1 MLQFGADEMKITNSE
16 YDGNILRGVY
26 FRLEADDTI
35 QLTESKIVKEGD
47 RVNLVINGEKVAPM
61 MYLREQTTVFK
72 TDYATGM
79 DGAGVDLMCLP
90 NCRIYNMNNS
100 GSMWTGYGKYDFSA
114 LDNVVYE
121 TLQGA
126 PTAKLMLMMD
136 ADPPHML
143 KTAKVRT
150 SE

>member
-1 MLQFGADEMKITNSE
+1 
-16 YDGNILRGVY
+16 
-26 FRLEADDTI
+26 
-35 QLTESKIVKEGD
+35 
-47 RVNLVINGEKVAPM
+47 

-136 ADPPHML
+136 ADPPQWWL
-143 KTAKVRT
+143 NDNPSAYAKDSKGQNVGISYASKNGAKTSAYFIGRCLST
-150 SE
+150 F